1 MREAAEINERKEGD
15 GLAAGAKQKAI
26 GFFRREPVLVISFVC
41 AAASMAFVPPSE
53 AYGAYFDWKVLSLL
67 FCLMA
72 VVAGLQECNV
82 FAVFCQRLL
91 TGRKRMGLL
100 SLILV
105 LLPFFASMLITN
117 DVALI
122 TFVPFTIVVLSMIQ
136 RRQYLIYLIVL
147 QTIAANLGSMA
158 APVGNPQSL
167 FLYEKFHLSAG
178 GYFRLM
184 LPFVLAS
191 LVCLAAAALLVKNET
206 IQVEFSARE
215 TIKHPKKLCLF
226 CGLFALSLLGV
237 FRALPYPWA
246 LGAVVIAL
254 LLWDRPLFARIDYG
268 LLLTFLCFFVFAG
281 NMGNIGEVR
290 EFLNSLLERSAM
302 LTSLLA
308 SQVISNV
315 PAAVLLS
322 GFTQDGQGL
331 LVGTNLGGLGTLIA
345 SLASLIS
352 FRYYLRLEGAK
363 PLRYLDVFTGLN
375 LAGLAVLTSL
385 ALCLSLW

>member
-1 MREAAEINERKEGD
+1 MAAAAKE
-15 GLAAGAKQKAI
+15 KAI
-26 GFFRREPVLVISFVC
+26 GFFRREPVLVISFFC
-41 AAASMAFVPPSE
+41 AVASMFWVPPSS

-82 FAVFCQRLL
+82 FAVFCQKLL
-91 TGRKRMGLL
+91 IGRKRMGLL

-158 APVGNPQSL
+158 TPVGNPQSL
-167 FLYEKFHLSAG
+167 FLYEKFHLSVG
-178 GYFRLM
+178 DYFRLM
-184 LPFVLAS
+184 LPFALVS

-215 TIKHPKKLCLF
+215 ALQHPRKLCLF
-226 CGLFALSLLGV
+226 CGLFALSLLCV
-237 FRALPYPWA
+237 FRVLPYPWA
-246 LGAVVIAL
+246 LGAVVLAL
-254 LLWDRPLFARIDYG
+254 LLWDRPLFSRIDYG

-281 NMGNIGEVR
+281 NMGNIGAVR

-322 GFTQDGQGL
+322 GFTQDARGL

-352 FRYYLRLEGAK
+352 FRYYLCLEEAK
-363 PLRYLDVFTGLN
+363 PLRYLGVFTGLN
-375 LAGLAVLTSL
+375 LAGLTVLIAL
-385 ALCLSLW
+385 ALFLSLS

>member
-1 MREAAEINERKEGD
+1 MAWRPGQSKKQSVFS
-15 GLAAGAKQKAI
+15 AGACA
-26 GFFRREPVLVISFVC
+26 GNFLCLRRGVYGVR
-41 AAASMAFVPPSE
+41 ASLR

-167 FLYEKFHLSAG
+167 FLM
-178 GYFRLM
+178 R
-184 LPFVLAS
+184 
-191 LVCLAAAALLVKNET
+191 
-206 IQVEFSARE
+206 
-215 TIKHPKKLCLF
+215 
-226 CGLFALSLLGV
+226 
-237 FRALPYPWA
+237 
-246 LGAVVIAL
+246 
-254 LLWDRPLFARIDYG
+254 
-268 LLLTFLCFFVFAG
+268 
-281 NMGNIGEVR
+281 
-290 EFLNSLLERSAM
+290 NSICPPEA
-302 LTSLLA
+302 
-308 SQVISNV
+308 IS
-315 PAAVLLS
+315 
-322 GFTQDGQGL
+322 G
-331 LVGTNLGGLGTLIA
+331 
-345 SLASLIS
+345 
-352 FRYYLRLEGAK
+352 
-363 PLRYLDVFTGLN
+363 
-375 LAGLAVLTSL
+375 
-385 ALCLSLW
+385 

>member
-1 MREAAEINERKEGD
+1 M
-15 GLAAGAKQKAI
+15 AAGAKQKAI

-158 APVGNPQSL
+158 APVVPTQLARKLPMSRMMTL
-167 FLYEKFHLSAG
+167 FL
-178 GYFRLM
+178 
-184 LPFVLAS
+184 V
-191 LVCLAAAALLVKNET
+191 
-206 IQVEFSARE
+206 
-215 TIKHPKKLCLF
+215 
-226 CGLFALSLLGV
+226 
-237 FRALPYPWA
+237 
-246 LGAVVIAL
+246 
-254 LLWDRPLFARIDYG
+254 
-268 LLLTFLCFFVFAG
+268 
-281 NMGNIGEVR
+281 
-290 EFLNSLLERSAM
+290 
-302 LTSLLA
+302 
-308 SQVISNV
+308 V
-315 PAAVLLS
+315 PAMVPPMCMPPA
-322 GFTQDGQGL
+322 T
-331 LVGTNLGGLGTLIA
+331 T
-345 SLASLIS
+345 
-352 FRYYLRLEGAK
+352 
-363 PLRYLDVFTGLN
+363 
-375 LAGLAVLTSL
+375 
-385 ALCLSLW
+385 

>member
-1 MREAAEINERKEGD
+1 MAA
-15 GLAAGAKQKAI
+15 ATKQKIIA
-26 GFFRREPVLVISFVC
+26 FFRREPVLVISFIC
-41 AAASMAFVPPSE
+41 AVVSMAFVPPSA

-82 FAVFCQRLL
+82 FAVFCQKLL
-91 TGRKRMGLL
+91 MGRKRMGLL

-105 LLPFFASMLITN
+105 TLPFFASMLITN

-122 TFVPFTIVVLSMIQ
+122 AFVPFTIVVLSMVQ

-158 APVGNPQSL
+158 TPVGNPQSL
-167 FLYEKFHLSAG
+167 FLYEKYHLPISD
-178 GYFRLM
+178 YFRWM
-184 LPFVLAS
+184 LPFVLVS
-191 LVCLAAAALLVKNET
+191 LLCLAAAALLVKNET

-215 TIKHPKKLCLF
+215 TLRHPRKACLF
-226 CGLFALSLLGV
+226 CVLFVLSLLCV
-237 FRALPYPWA
+237 FRVLPYPWA
-246 LGAVVIAL
+246 LGAVVVSL
-254 LLWDRPLFARIDYG
+254 LLWDRPLFAQIDYG

-281 NMGNIGEVR
+281 NMGNISAVQ
-290 EFLNSLLERSAM
+290 EFLNGLLERSAM

-322 GFTQDGQGL
+322 SFTQEAQGL

-363 PLRYLDVFTGLN
+363 PLRYLGIFTGLN
-375 LAGLAVLTSL
+375 AAMLAVLLGL
-385 ALCLSLW
+385 ALLCL

>member
-322 GFTQDGQGL
+322 GFTRKRNANPFAILDTRNQSRH
-331 LVGTNLGGLGTLIA
+331 IA
-345 SLASLIS
+345 HTYASGNPSQPSLI
-352 FRYYLRLEGAK
+352 
-363 PLRYLDVFTGLN
+363 
-375 LAGLAVLTSL
+375 TSIFSVPICSATL
-385 ALCLSLW
+385 YILIHNTMVKHINTV